1 MTVRKDATSSSPE
14 AILENVWANFFGRDH
29 EYYSNEL
36 HKEFDVFQFWNEM
49 PTLDHNTVQQ
59 TGPFTTDMLERLPS
73 LGRGMSMGSE
83 TSWETILSECTA
95 PSLHVENSLST
106 LNHDFESLERNERL
120 RKNVEI
126 KVEKINTRH
135 YRGVRRRP
143 WGKYAAEIRDSTR
156 KGARVWLGTFG
167 TAEEAALAYDKAAIR
182 IRGPKAHLNFPLEKK
197 TQGSSNIAIPSESH
211 VITSLFKSEQ
221 LLDFDCTSF
230 GCNHMLPE
238 LPNEVYL
245 ATEEEHAIM
254 KMAGLNEVCGDDQFD
269 ILEFQDLG
277 SDYLESLLSTL

>member
-1 MTVRKDATSSSPE
+1 MTVKMDAMSSSPE
-14 AILENVWANFFGRDH
+14 AILENVWANFIGRDH
-29 EYYSNEL
+29 EYYSNEV

-59 TGPFTTDMLERLPS
+59 TGPFTTDMLVRLPS

-135 YRGVRRRP
+135 YR
-143 WGKYAAEIRDSTR
+143 
-156 KGARVWLGTFG
+156 
-167 TAEEAALAYDKAAIR
+167 AEEAALAYDKAALR

-197 TQGSSNIAIPSESH
+197 TQGSSNIAVSESN
-211 VITSLFKSEQ
+211 VDSLFKSEQ

-230 GCNHMLPE
+230 GCNHILPE